1 MRDLD
6 PTKASTHLKVAID
19 SLMKET
25 EDCPE
30 KIDVSAK
37 VWS

>member
-6 PTKASTHLKVAID
+6 AAKAPKQRIAAIN

-37 VWS
+37 IWN